1 LNQLPKEEKQSAFGG
16 GSQHPEQTLTGEA
29 ASTGKSTTKKPQ
41 VKRLKNS
48 PSKSIVQVKDAVV
61 WQQLNSMSKK
71 LVDVEKMTSYKTKK
85 QNDNN
90 APFQTCLCTF
100 DGINVHPDKL
110 TDVDQPRDLPLY
122 TVALPKAMTM
132 KEAGAKIEALGKAMQ
147 DSGYR
152 HKRNK
157 EFDLMV
163 FHEDSK
169 ALHAEAHYGSK
180 VTKRKRWARMTTTR
194 MTRLM
199 TKAIGSS
206 VFIHNNLL

>member
-1 LNQLPKEEKQSAFGG
+1 MQAQSFPFFLGHGAPLNRPPKEKKQSAFGG
-16 GSQHPEQTLTGEA
+16 GSQRPKQTLTGEA
-29 ASTGKSTTKKPQ
+29 AEISTTKKPQ

-48 PSKSIVQVKDAVV
+48 LSESMVQVKDAVV
-61 WQQLNSMSKK
+61 WQQFDSMSKK
-71 LVDVEKMTSYKTKK
+71 LVVVQKMTSYKTKK

-100 DGINVHPDKL
+100 DGINICPDKL
-110 TDVDQPRDLPLY
+110 ADVDRPRDLPLY

-152 HKRNK
+152 IKRNK

-169 ALHAEAHYGSK
+169 ALHEAHYGSK
-180 VTKRKRWARMTTTR
+180 LTKKKKVGKDDDNEDDEADD
-194 MTRLM
+194 
-199 TKAIGSS
+199 
-206 VFIHNNLL
+206 